1 MKKMLTHVTID
12 GADFMVN
19 MYNANSEIEQIQVL
33 NISPILPDSLDIDQN
48 KQGAF
53 SLFPGTTLDAKSVN
67 LLFKKRNH

>member
-33 NISPILPDSLDIDQN
+33 NISPVLPDSLDIDQN
-48 KQGAF
+48 KQGAC